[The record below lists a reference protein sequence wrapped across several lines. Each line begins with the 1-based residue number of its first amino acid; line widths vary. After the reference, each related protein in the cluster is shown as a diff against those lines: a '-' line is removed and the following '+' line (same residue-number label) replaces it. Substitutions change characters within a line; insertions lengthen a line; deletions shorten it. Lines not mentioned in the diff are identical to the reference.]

1 MVQNAKH
8 HLHRLLRW
16 SEKYT
21 KTDMVYFAS
30 GNLWLV
36 VGRIATSGSGFL
48 LTLGFANLLTPEAF
62 GSYKYILAVAGFIGA
77 FSLNGLGNAALR
89 AIGRGQIDVI
99 PSLFRT
105 AVMWS
110 IPASFVALGIGGYY
124 LYMNNFT
131 LGWSLIV
138 IAILNP
144 LLSNLAIT
152 KSFFIATGDFKR
164 TTLYNSI
171 STLIQIAVIISS
183 LLLTKNVLV
192 IASTYFIIN
201 AIVGYGTYWLSIR
214 TLKVKDD
221 PTHLEETIQYTK
233 HLSVLGI
240 LQTVVGQLDQLLL
253 WHFAGP
259 VALATYAIALGPIR
273 ELRSLSTN
281 ITSLAFPKIA
291 EKTKG
296 DAAHTV
302 REKSKKILIGYA
314 VFTLTYILIAPY
326 AFHLLFPRYMT
337 AVLPSQ
343 ILALSLVFQ
352 SLSLADLF
360 LFVHGG
366 IKDRYR
372 IIVPSQTARAILY
385 LVLIPP
391 YGLYGAAAAGLL
403 AEGANLAATAYAYH
417 TNHHRKAT

>member
-1 MVQNAKH
+1 MIDKNKV

-16 SEKYT
+16 SERYT

-30 GNLWLV
+30 GNLWLIL
-36 VGRIATSGSGFL
+36 GRIATSGSGFF

-89 AIGRGQIDVI
+89 AIGKGQIDVI
-99 PSLFRT
+99 PSLFR
-105 AVMWS
+105 ASMLWS

-124 LYMNNFT
+124 LFMGNAT
-131 LGWSLIV
+131 LGWALIV
-138 IAILNP
+138 IAVLNP

-152 KSFFIATGDFKR
+152 KSFFIANGDFKR
-164 TTLYNSI
+164 TTLYNTI
-171 STLIQIAVIISS
+171 STLIQIAVIIFS
-183 LLLTKNVLV
+183 LLLTKNVLF

-201 AIVGYGTYWLSIR
+201 AIVGYTTYLLSMR
-214 TLKVKDD
+214 ALHVKDD
-221 PTHLEETIQYTK
+221 PTHLRETIAYTK

-240 LQTVVGQLDQLLL
+240 FQTVIGQLDQLLL

-273 ELRSLSTN
+273 ELRTLSTN

-296 DAAHTV
+296 DAAHAI
-302 REKSKKILIGYA
+302 RDKSKKILVVY
-314 VFTLTYILIAPY
+314 TLITALYIFIAPH
-326 AFHLLFPRYMT
+326 AFHFLFPRYMS

-343 ILALSLVFQ
+343 ILALSLIFQ

-360 LFVHGG
+360 LFIHGE

-372 IIVPSQTARAILY
+372 IIVPSQSARAVLY
-385 LVLIPP
+385 LILIPL
-391 YGLYGAAAAGLL
+391 YGLYGAALAVLL
-403 AEGANLAATAYAYH
+403 AECANLLATAYAYK
-417 TNHHRKAT
+417 TNRRS